1 MEHTSV
7 CPCGNDLS
15 NLRDAM
21 GGCVLSVKKIDDRL
35 YRTRRHCLQPKEG
48 SKCCRHAAG
57 GIHRLLPRAW
67 YAEELQVS
75 YIFYLWGSKCSRLWP
90 WVLSSFLFLFV
101 AACHFLLLFHSS
113 SVLWPVQRMFTCF
126 LCPIFVFMLTWYVAI
141 YSLGHCHFQLL
152 LQSNLLHLI
161 VACVWR
167 HASRLA
173 VNSLFL
179 SCLHSF

>member
-1 MEHTSV
+1 
-7 CPCGNDLS
+7 
-15 NLRDAM
+15 
-21 GGCVLSVKKIDDRL
+21 
-35 YRTRRHCLQPKEG
+35 
-48 SKCCRHAAG
+48 
-57 GIHRLLPRAW
+57 
-67 YAEELQVS
+67 
-75 YIFYLWGSKCSRLWP
+75 
-90 WVLSSFLFLFV
+90 
-101 AACHFLLLFHSS
+101 
-113 SVLWPVQRMFTCF
+113 VLWPVKRMFTCF

-141 YSLGHCHFQLL
+141 YSLGHCHFKLL